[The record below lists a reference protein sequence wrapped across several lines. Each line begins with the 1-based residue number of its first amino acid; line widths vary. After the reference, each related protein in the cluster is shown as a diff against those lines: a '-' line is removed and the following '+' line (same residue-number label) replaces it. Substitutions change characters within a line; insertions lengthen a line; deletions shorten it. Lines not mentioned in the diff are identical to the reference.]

1 MRRNKPVVYLDTS
14 VYNRPFDDQDQ
25 IRIKLETEAFLS
37 IVDRAVKGGISI
49 IGSSV
54 VTYENSR
61 NPFIERR
68 EQVSSYLSVALKW
81 LKVSKSIKGRAA
93 ALESSGIDSLD
104 AMHLACA
111 EAGGAAYFVT
121 CDDAVIRKAKQQK
134 YHLALEV
141 CSPLDFVVKEVFKD
155 A

>member
-1 MRRNKPVVYLDTS
+1 VYLDTS

-25 IRIKLETEAFLS
+25 VRIKLETEAFLS
-37 IVDRAVKGGISI
+37 IIDRAVKGGIEI

-54 VTYENSR
+54 VSYENSR
-61 NPFIERR
+61 NPFVERR
-68 EQVSSYLSVALKW
+68 ERVTSYLSTASRW
-81 LKVSKSIKGRAA
+81 LRLSKSIEERAK
-93 ALESSGIDSLD
+93 ALENEGIDPLD
-104 AMHLACA
+104 ALHLACA

-121 CDDAVIRKAKQQK
+121 CDDTVVRKAKQEK

-141 CSPLDFVVKEVFKD
+141 CNPLEFVVKEVFRD

>member
-1 MRRNKPVVYLDTS
+1 LRGKKLVVYLDTS

-25 IRIKLETEAFLS
+25 ARIKLETEAFLS
-37 IVDRAVKGGISI
+37 IIDRAVKGGIGI

-54 VTYENSR
+54 VSYENSR
-61 NPFIERR
+61 NPFVERR
-68 EQVSSYLSVALKW
+68 ERVSSYLSVASKW
-81 LKVSKSIKGRAA
+81 LRLSKSIRERAT
-93 ALESSGIDSLD
+93 ALESAGIDSFD

-111 EAGGAAYFVT
+111 ETGGAAYFVT

-134 YHLALEV
+134 YHLAIEV
-141 CSPLDFVVKEVFKD
+141 CSPLEFVLKEVFKD

>member
-1 MRRNKPVVYLDTS
+1 MRHKKLVVYLDTS

-25 IRIKLETEAFLS
+25 VRIKLETEAFLS
-37 IVDRAVKGGISI
+37 IIDRAVKGGIEI

-54 VTYENSR
+54 LSYENSR
-61 NPFIERR
+61 NPFVERR
-68 EQVSSYLSVALKW
+68 ERVSSYLSVASKW
-81 LKVSKSIKGRAA
+81 LSLSKSIKGRAT
-93 ALESSGIDSLD
+93 ALESAGIDPLD

-141 CSPLDFVVKEVFKD
+141 CTPLEFVVKEVFKD